1 MKRYKKLSILEKI
14 MNIAAWI
21 TAIGS
26 ILFAILGFVL
36 FWHAAFVEHNVWDA
50 IKVLAASISCIIMA
64 AIAIFYIA
72 AVIFDKTIIDF
83 E

>member
-1 MKRYKKLSILEKI
+1 MKRYKKLSLLEKI

-36 FWHAAFVEHNVWDA
+36 FCFGMPLLW
-50 IKVLAASISCIIMA
+50 SIMSGMP
-64 AIAIFYIA
+64 
-72 AVIFDKTIIDF
+72 
-83 E
+83 